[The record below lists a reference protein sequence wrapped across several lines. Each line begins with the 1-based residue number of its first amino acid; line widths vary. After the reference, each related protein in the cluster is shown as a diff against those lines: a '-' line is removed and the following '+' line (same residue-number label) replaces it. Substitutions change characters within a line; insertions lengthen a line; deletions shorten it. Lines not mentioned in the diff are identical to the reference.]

1 MEFKKIGG
9 AWFPKET
16 VEIRAHCVVAEP
28 FYDRNS
34 KKYLNIGLHENT
46 VKLVEKIHQ
55 DSNKYLKTKHVVPV
69 LFDNVLKVKVP
80 WRYNR
85 VMCKVEGSKGI
96 QSLQKGDIVTANIQF
111 CGVWTSPNDYSGVS
125 WKLTEISSRES

>member
-9 AWFPKET
+9 AWFPNET

-28 FYDRNS
+28 FYERNS

-46 VKLVEKIHQ
+46 IKLVEKIHQ
-55 DSNKYLKTKHVVPV
+55 DSNKYLKTTHVVPV
-69 LFDNVLKVKVP
+69 LFDNILKVKVP

-85 VMCKVEGSKGI
+85 EPGLPLLQDQNPIKELMLEHCSHLTS
-96 QSLQKGDIVTANIQF
+96 SLITQRLYLV
-111 CGVWTSPNDYSGVS
+111 
-125 WKLTEISSRES
+125 KLNCCLFFSEQRH

>member
-1 MEFKKIGG
+1 MEFKKIAN
-9 AWFPKET
+9 AWFPTKTIEF
-16 VEIRAHCVVAEP
+16 RAHCIIDEP
-28 FYDRNS
+28 FYERNS
-34 KKYLNIGLHENT
+34 KKYLNLGLHEHT
-46 VKLVEKIHQ
+46 VKLVEKVHQ
-55 DSNKYLKTKHVVPV
+55 DSKRFLKTTHVVPV
-69 LFDNVLKVKVP
+69 LFDNILKVKVP